1 MLKGINNIMGLPEE
15 NISDVIKITVIGND
29 DINIENYGR
38 LLLYTDNEISVKND
52 DGIIKIVGNGLKIEA
67 IDKNY
72 IGVRGA
78 FLCISYEN

>member
-1 MLKGINNIMGLPEE
+1 MIKGINNIMGLPEE
-15 NISDVIKITVIGND
+15 TVSDVIKITIVGND

-38 LLLYTDNEISVKND
+38 LLLYTDEEIAVKTS
-52 DGIIKIVGNGLKIEA
+52 DGIIRIAGNNLKIES

-72 IGVRGA
+72 IEVKGI